1 MLPLMETS
9 EDSSSRPNPPLN
21 IYHAGRF
28 RSDVQE
34 QIDISEFRKVDIR
47 IGKVVE
53 AERVQGTDRL
63 IRLTVDFGGVRKQAL
78 TGLGHLY
85 QPEHFLGRKFAF
97 VTNLKPKKVRGLV
110 SECMILAAMKDENEV
125 VPLVPERDIAEG
137 SQVL

>member
-1 MLPLMETS
+1 LGQLSGPI
-9 EDSSSRPNPPLN
+9 N
-21 IYHAGRF
+21 IYHVERF

-110 SECMILAAMKDENEV
+110 SECMILAAMMDENEV